1 MSSDDLKAA
10 EQYCI
15 SKPGPVSAEFSEL
28 AKYIMMEDG
37 IEPPTNSN
45 EALKL
50 YRHLKTSIE

>member
-1 MSSDDLKAA
+1 MSSDDLKAT

-50 YRHLKTSIE
+50 YRHSKTSI